1 MLMPADSAQL
11 VIMNERLR
19 ELRRRKDAAIRR
31 GDEETVDELQTEI
44 DELSEDCDKVIVA
57 AQVP

>member
-19 ELRRRKDAAIRR
+19 ELRRRRDAAIRC